1 MPRHRLAAPVAACL
15 AAVALAVSPGCS
27 DAPPKPADPAQAKQF
42 LSSALDAWKEGGK
55 PADLSGKTPSIHVL
69 DRDWS
74 GGAKVTEFTVEDGKP
89 LGAGIQYPVSLTL
102 QTPAGKTA
110 KKRVVYV
117 VNTGDVVSIAR
128 QDVDF

>member
-1 MPRHRLAAPVAACL
+1 MSRHRFMTPLATCL
-15 AAVALAVSPGCS
+15 AAAALAVSPGCS
-27 DAPPKPADPAQAKQF
+27 EAPPKPADPAQAKEF
-42 LSSALDAWKEGGK
+42 LSSALEAWKGGGA
-55 PADLSGKTPSIHVL
+55 PADLSGKTPSVHVL

-74 GGAKVTEFTVEDGKP
+74 GGAKVTEYQVEEGKP
-89 LGAGIQYPVSLTL
+89 LGAAIQFPVALTL
-102 QTPAGKTA
+102 QSKEGKTA